1 MVMADSIKT
10 KIVQCDECKELAD
23 ASQKYEAIKVDFD
36 DTQLF
41 QGRSI
46 ARIIGYQSLE
56 ADS

>member
-1 MVMADSIKT
+1 MADSIKT